1 MAAETRGSAALE
13 VRHPSTAK
21 MTHAAAADVN
31 AATTAAAKMTHAAAA
46 DVNAA
51 TAATAATAGELR
63 PPGLRRKEQH
73 KRERAEAR
81 GDLPHRL
88 RARLQQCLHGRCPRR
103 WF

>member
-1 MAAETRGSAALE
+1 MTHAAAAD
-13 VRHPSTAK
+13 VNAAIATAK

-31 AATTAAAKMTHAAAA
+31 AATAAAAKMTQAAAA
-46 DVNAA
+46 DVN
-51 TAATAATAGELR
+51 AATAATAGELR

-81 GDLPHRL
+81 ADLPHQL

-103 WF
+103 WS